1 MKEPRGKHQ
10 EPGGISLELG
20 GINEQESGGLS
31 QEPGNRKEQD
41 GIPSVYDYRQVE
53 TKWYDFW
60 MEKGYFTAQPFSG
73 KPPYTIVIPPPNV
86 TGSLH
91 VGHALNNGLQ
101 DVLIRYHRM
110 KGYET
115 LWLPGTDHASIGT
128 HVKIEQA
135 LEAEGTDRFALGRE
149 KFMERAWD
157 WKNKYG
163 DTIINQLKR
172 LGCSCDWSRTRFTM
186 DEKLSRAVLEAFVRL
201 YNEGLI
207 YRGDYIT
214 NWCSECRTVIS
225 DLEVEHQEVQ
235 GNLWHVRYP
244 YEDGNGSITVATTR
258 PETILGDTAVAVNPQ
273 DDRYRGAVGR
283 YVILPILGRR
293 MPVIADSYVD
303 MEFGTGAVKVTPSH
317 DPNDFDI
324 GLRHNLPRVTVIG
337 PDGRMTKEA
346 GPYEGL
352 DRYECRKAILADF
365 EERGNLVKTETHMLS
380 VGTHERCDTVVE
392 PLVSTQWF
400 VHMKPLAAP
409 AIEAVRNGFIKFV
422 PERFTKIFMN
432 WMENIRPWC
441 ISRQLWWGHRI
452 PAYYCNDCNEL
463 VVSVD
468 APLECPKCGGTM
480 RQDEDVLDTWFSS
493 ALWPYST
500 LGWPQQTPEL
510 AYFYPTSVLLTA
522 YDIIFFWVAR
532 MIFTGLHFM
541 GEKPFNTVLLTGL
554 ILDKHGRKM
563 SRSKGTGIDPLELI
577 EELGADATRFGFIA
591 GSTMGNDSGVYR
603 DRFEAS
609 RNFCNKLW
617 NASRFV
623 LTNLAGFDPEAG
635 APARDLADR
644 WILSRM
650 GEVISQVSDLIERF
664 ELGEAAKTLYD
675 FIWSEFCDWYI
686 ELSKP
691 KLSSDS
697 KKERQTAQYVLW
709 FVLEHTLKL
718 LHPFMPFITE
728 EIWQALPHEGESI
741 MVSPW
746 PSVTWQIDHDP
757 IDSMTYVMDTTRAI
771 RNLRVELAIPPS
783 RKVRAIVHSATR
795 ATGALRALAAYIQ
808 RLANLETIE
817 IKPEGSPKPPKAL
830 TSVVPGVEVFLP
842 FEGLIDVEKDT
853 GRLSKSLGDVET
865 ELEHVEKRLADQG
878 FVKRAP
884 EEVVQK
890 ERERRAELF
899 ERAAK
904 IRQRIEELSR

>member
-1 MKEPRGKHQ
+1 MKEPSSKMK
-10 EPGGISLELG
+10 EPGGISQEPGDINKTLG
-20 GINEQESGGLS
+20 GIKN
-31 QEPGNRKEQD
+31 PG

-91 VGHALNNGLQ
+91 IGHALNNGLQ

-135 LEAEGTDRFALGRE
+135 LEAEGTNRFALGRE

-186 DEKLSRAVLEAFVRL
+186 EEALSRAVLEAFVRL

-214 NWCSECRTVIS
+214 NWCPECRTVIS

-235 GNLWHVRYP
+235 GNLWYVSYP

-283 YVILPILGRR
+283 YVILPVLGRR

-303 MEFGTGAVKVTPSH
+303 MEFGSGAVKVTPSH
-317 DPNDFDI
+317 DPNDFDM

-346 GPYEGL
+346 GPYEGM
-352 DRYECRKAILADF
+352 DRYECRKAILADL
-365 EERGNLVKTETHMLS
+365 EERGNLVKTETHIAS

-422 PERFTKIFMN
+422 PERFTKIYMN

-452 PAYYCNDCNEL
+452 PAYYCNDCDEL
-463 VVSVD
+463 VVSAG
-468 APLECPKCGGTM
+468 APVQCPKCGGTM

-541 GEKPFNTVLLTGL
+541 GEKPFSTVLLTGL
-554 ILDKHGRKM
+554 ILDKHGKKM
-563 SRSKGTGIDPLELI
+563 SRSKGTGTDPLELI
-577 EELGADATRFGFIA
+577 EELGADAVRFGLIA
-591 GSTMGNDSGVYR
+591 GSTMGNDSRLHR

-609 RNFCNKLW
+609 RNFCNKIW

-623 LTNLAGFDPEAG
+623 LTNLGGFEAGAG
-635 APARDLADR
+635 APAPDLADR

-650 GEVISQVSDLIERF
+650 GVVISEASDLIERF
-664 ELGEAAKTLYD
+664 EPGEAAKLLYD

-691 KLSSDS
+691 KLSSDN

-746 PSVTWQIDHDP
+746 PSVTWEIDRDA
-757 IDSMTYVMDTTRAI
+757 ILSMTYVMDTTRAI
-771 RNLRVELAIPPS
+771 RNLRAELAIPPS
-783 RKVRAIVHSATR
+783 RKVRAIVHSAAR
-795 ATGALRALAAYIQ
+795 ATGALKALAAYMQ

-817 IKPEGSPKPPKAL
+817 LRPEGSPKPPKAL

-842 FEGLIDVEKDT
+842 FEGLIDVDKER
-853 GRLSKSLGDVET
+853 GRLAKGLGDVET
-865 ELEHVEKRLADQG
+865 ELERVEKRLADQG

-890 ERERRAELF
+890 EQGRRAELF

-904 IRQRIEELSR
+904 LRQRIEELSR